1 MKFKQ
6 FARTATLVASISAV
20 AMLTGCGKVIDE
32 GNFGIEKYWGGEYNT
47 ETLGTGFKVNV
58 FDTIYE
64 VYARENL
71 IAIADA
77 KPKDKN
83 GAILEDLDLTV
94 VVRALKE
101 GAIPFVLKT
110 GDIAPYN
117 DAFVIGSKYVQ
128 KDAQSVLGTTMQKF
142 ASEDMQKDKQPFEVE
157 YKKDLQIELDKLYGK
172 AFVIEEVKVSS
183 IKVSKLIE
191 EKIQAISAVQ
201 AETAKNEAVMK
212 ILASRESVLTQEATL
227 LKRASEKSG
236 ISVENILQNELIKAV
251 RENNNTNV
259 QVSVPAAPAARPKP

>member
-1 MKFKQ
+1 MKFKK
-6 FARTATLVASISAV
+6 FARTATLVASIGAV

-47 ETLGTGFKVNV
+47 EILGIGFKVNV

-94 VVRALKE
+94 VVRALKD

-110 GDIAPYN
+110 GDLMQSEKYTT
-117 DAFVIGSKYVQ
+117 IGTSLMK
-128 KDAQSVLGTTMQKF
+128 A
-142 ASEDMQKDKQPFEVE
+142 
-157 YKKDLQIELDKLYGK
+157 ELDKH
-172 AFVIEEVKVSS
+172 IE
-183 IKVSKLIE
+183 
-191 EKIQAISAVQ
+191 
-201 AETAKNEAVMK
+201 
-212 ILASRESVLTQEATL
+212 
-227 LKRASEKSG
+227 
-236 ISVENILQNELIKAV
+236 
-251 RENNNTNV
+251 
-259 QVSVPAAPAARPKP
+259 